1 MKTEARPMKHTHTQA
16 ESPNAVASPT
26 PRSEMA
32 VQTDPTELSLAVSP
46 PRPRANERE
55 TSEIDPPE
63 TVDPPQRSSSKSD
76 VTAATARDDDED
88 DDSTPV
94 PASETSTGARK
105 KRKTMCVTDLH
116 AKVAYAS
123 RNKRLRLSVTPAA
136 APPDAL
142 TAELPLE
149 TMVSESDRPRRPPT
163 RPRTAREDAF
173 DFDSDVESAD
183 PAPRPRRANVDAVLE
198 QLPATAASSIPAV
211 ATPVYLLRAFIGSFH
226 RSTKKTTI
234 KTKTTTTTTTT
245 TKTAPF
251 EDRAPARRGCENRPT
266 RPTAEISLADISHR
280 ACTIADDDIDDDACA
295 SHQLSTP
302 SSTPSNVE
310 PRARDETE
318 TSARVPKNSLFSPP
332 TTFYIRRHSSPPR
345 ARAHV
350 RRPRRARG
358 KARWCAHAHRRSS
371 SRAER
376 AQFGRR

>member
-1 MKTEARPMKHTHTQA
+1 
-16 ESPNAVASPT
+16 
-26 PRSEMA
+26 
-32 VQTDPTELSLAVSP
+32 
-46 PRPRANERE
+46 
-55 TSEIDPPE
+55 
-63 TVDPPQRSSSKSD
+63 
-76 VTAATARDDDED
+76 
-88 DDSTPV
+88 
-94 PASETSTGARK
+94 
-105 KRKTMCVTDLH
+105 MCVTDLH

-183 PAPRPRRANVDAVLE
+183 PAPRPRRANVDAVLDA
-198 QLPATAASSIPAV
+198 LPANARVIDPGGCDAGLSPQSLHRFLP
-211 ATPVYLLRAFIGSFH
+211 PLDEEDDDQDEDDDDDDDDDEDGAF
-226 RSTKKTTI
+226 RR
-234 KTKTTTTTTTT
+234 
-245 TKTAPF
+245 
-251 EDRAPARRGCENRPT
+251 RAPRRRGCENSPT

-318 TSARVPKNSLFSPP
+318 RRAASRKF
-332 TTFYIRRHSSPPR
+332 TFFTPQRPFIFVVTRRLLAR
-345 ARAHV
+345 ARDV

-376 AQFGRR
+376 AQFGRREFSTTRSIRASAMILSPCTSYEAPDARFVRAGTLGRFERCSYAVTRRVRSRFSRESLR